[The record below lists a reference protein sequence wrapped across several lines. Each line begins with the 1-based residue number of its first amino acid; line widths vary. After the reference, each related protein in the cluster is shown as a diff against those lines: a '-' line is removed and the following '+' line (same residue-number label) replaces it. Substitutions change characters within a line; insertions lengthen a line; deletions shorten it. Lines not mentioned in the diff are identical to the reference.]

1 MWNLFESP
9 SFIYK
14 NRMVEPSSESKQLHE
29 EKEKKDNETLRQTI
43 SKHTVQYTEL
53 TARYPGGN
61 QFQPNFKLKE

>member
-43 SKHTVQYTEL
+43 SKHTV
-53 TARYPGGN
+53 
-61 QFQPNFKLKE
+61 